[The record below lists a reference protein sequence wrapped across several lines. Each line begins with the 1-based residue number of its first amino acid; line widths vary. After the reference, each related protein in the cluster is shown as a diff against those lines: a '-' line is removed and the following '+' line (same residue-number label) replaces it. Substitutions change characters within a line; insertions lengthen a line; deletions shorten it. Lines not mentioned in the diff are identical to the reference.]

1 MDSAEG
7 KSNADCLKV
16 GGHFAAFAI
25 CPMVHLRH
33 AVRVP
38 QSVTISVPATSANL
52 GPGYDCLGLALSL
65 YNQTTVTLL
74 EGRPHIEPHHPMV
87 EAIAALFFQQP
98 DVEEAPFAFSWS
110 IGGDVP
116 QSRGLGSSVTVRLG
130 ILMGLN
136 ELCGKPLDKERLFAL
151 CSEAEGHP
159 DNVAPALFGGFAVA
173 SKDQRFRFPVDDRL
187 KAVVLIPEYE
197 VQTAH
202 ARTALPESVP
212 HGDAARNTA
221 HACTLVAAF
230 ATGEYERMGAAL
242 EDFLHQPYRR
252 HLVPGLF
259 EIVHAGVAAGAIGG
273 YLSGSGSAVACL
285 TTTGDPAAIASAMK
299 QELEKTGASG
309 RTIVMSADNTGA
321 RPIQS

>member
-1 MDSAEG
+1 MG
-7 KSNADCLKV
+7 
-16 GGHFAAFAI
+16 
-25 CPMVHLRH
+25 HLRH
-33 AVRVP
+33 AIRVP

-65 YNQTTVTLL
+65 YNHTTVTILD
-74 EGRPHIEPHHPMV
+74 GDRPHIEPHHPMV
-87 EAIAALFFQQP
+87 EAISALFFQQP
-98 DVEEAPFAFSWS
+98 DVEEAPFPFAWS
-110 IGGDVP
+110 ITGDVP

-130 ILMGLN
+130 IMMGLN
-136 ELCGKPLDKERLFAL
+136 ELCGRPLDKERLYAL

-173 SKDQRFRFPVDDRL
+173 SKEQRFRFPVDDRL
-187 KAVVLIPEYE
+187 KAVILIPEYE

-221 HACTLVAAF
+221 HACTLVSAF
-230 ATGEYERMGAAL
+230 ATGDYERMGAAL

-259 EIVHAGVAAGAIGG
+259 EIVDAGVDAGAIGG

-285 TTTGDPAAIASAMK
+285 TTTGDPSGIASAMQ
-299 QELEKTGASG
+299 QELARTGATG
-309 RTIVMSADNTGA
+309 RTVVVTADNFGA
-321 RPIQS
+321 KPLQDTA

>member
-1 MDSAEG
+1 
-7 KSNADCLKV
+7 
-16 GGHFAAFAI
+16 
-25 CPMVHLRH
+25 
-33 AVRVP
+33 VP

-52 GPGYDCLGLALSL
+52 GPGYDCLGLALSV
-65 YNQTTVTLL
+65 YNQTTVTVL
-74 EGRPHIEPHHPMV
+74 EGDRPHIEPHHPMV
-87 EAIAALFFQQP
+87 EAISALFFQQP
-98 DVEEAPFAFSWS
+98 DVEEAPFPFSWS
-110 IGGDVP
+110 IKGDVP

-136 ELCGKPLDKERLFAL
+136 ELCGSPLNKERLFTICA
-151 CSEAEGHP
+151 EAEGHP
-159 DNVAPALFGGFAVA
+159 DNVAPAVFGGFAVA
-173 SKDQRFRFPVDDRL
+173 SREQHFRFPVDERL
-187 KAVVLIPEYE
+187 KAVILIPEYE

-230 ATGEYERMGAAL
+230 ATGEYERMGSEL

-259 EIVHAGVAAGAIGG
+259 EIVHAGVTAGAIGG

-285 TTTGDPAAIASAMK
+285 TTSGDPDAIASAML
-299 QELEKTGASG
+299 QELARTGANG
-309 RTIVMSADNTGA
+309 RTIIVSADNTGA
-321 RPIQS
+321 KPIPGTA